1 MSDPLTKFKEF
12 EKKTIEEKDLSKK
25 DKMKAKLELSR
36 KMANRKK
43 TPIEQELQKITIQEK
58 FDKDPISA
66 KTDIIGDEML
76 SDREGSF
83 KKGGLVKKGKPKIA
97 KKGWR

>member
-43 TPIEQELQKITIQEK
+43 NTYRTRTSKDYYSGKI
-58 FDKDPISA
+58 
-66 KTDIIGDEML
+66 
-76 SDREGSF
+76 
-83 KKGGLVKKGKPKIA
+83 
-97 KKGWR
+97 